1 MNRRDNLQLN
11 AVENGRHVRI
21 FPTGS
26 GRVRTSHALRSEHS
40 LTKIRRMSRAS
51 PLPPA
56 ERRAAILAATE
67 RLLIEKGTNVSTRE
81 IARAAGIAEG
91 TIFRVFPTKEAI
103 IDAIFA
109 DAFDPEAARQELDS
123 IDCNADLESCLVQL
137 VTTMQRR
144 LRRILALFGAVGFR
158 RPASADADEMQK
170 QRKLG
175 YDAIAAL
182 LRPHSARLRTDPDK
196 AARLLHG
203 LVLAITHP
211 MLTDRPIGDPA
222 EIVDLALQ
230 GIGRSPSQPEPTA

>member
-1 MNRRDNLQLN
+1 
-11 AVENGRHVRI
+11 
-21 FPTGS
+21 
-26 GRVRTSHALRSEHS
+26 
-40 LTKIRRMSRAS
+40 MSRAS

-56 ERRAAILAATE
+56 ERRAEIMAATE
-67 RLLIEKGTNVSTRE
+67 RLLIAKGKNVSTRE
-81 IARAAGIAEG
+81 IAKAAGIAEG
-91 TIFRVFPTKEAI
+91 TIFRVFPTKDAI

-123 IDCNADLESCLVQL
+123 IDCQGDLESCLVQL
-137 VTTMQRR
+137 VAAMQRR

-158 RPASADADEMQK
+158 QPAGAAVDEMQK

-182 LRPHSARLRTDPDK
+182 LRPHSARLRTDPEE

-222 EIVDLALQ
+222 EIVDLALH
-230 GIGRSPSQPEPTA
+230 GIARVPSNPEPRE

>member
-1 MNRRDNLQLN
+1 M
-11 AVENGRHVRI
+11 G
-21 FPTGS
+21 
-26 GRVRTSHALRSEHS
+26 
-40 LTKIRRMSRAS
+40 RAS

-56 ERRAAILAATE
+56 ERRAEIMAATE
-67 RLLIEKGTNVSTRE
+67 RLLIAKGKNVSTRE
-81 IARAAGIAEG
+81 IAKAAGIAEG
-91 TIFRVFPTKEAI
+91 TIFRVFPTKDAI
-103 IDAIFA
+103 IDAIFV

-123 IDCNADLESCLVQL
+123 IDCQGDLESCLVQL
-137 VTTMQRR
+137 VATMQRR

-158 RPASADADEMQK
+158 QPAGAAVDEMQK

-182 LRPHSARLRTDPDK
+182 LRPHSARLRTDPEE

-222 EIVDLALQ
+222 EIVDLALH
-230 GIGRSPSQPEPTA
+230 GIARVPSNAEPRE